1 MANRIL
7 LDENGLKISKPG
19 VNVLTAGLAGLQ
31 FTSVGTH
38 VPRFTTGTLT
48 RAQGGDAT
56 FNFGKTFPSA
66 PIVTWY
72 ASNLGFGGVGPAWF
86 YDEPTSGPPIKQ
98 WTLFIYTN
106 RLVLSV
112 GMQSSV
118 TLNFK
123 VWDFG

>member
-19 VNVLTAGLAGLQ
+19 VDVLTAGLAGLQ

-38 VPRFTTGTLT
+38 VPRFTTGTLSAAT
-48 RAQGGDAT
+48 GSGDT
-56 FNFGKTFPSA
+56 PFLFGKTFPAA

-72 ASNLGFGGVGPAWF
+72 SSSAGFGGAGPIAVYQNPFGLTQMRW
-86 YDEPTSGPPIKQ
+86 Q
-98 WTLFIYTN
+98 LFIQTD
-106 RLVLSV
+106 RLILRM
-112 GMQSSV
+112 GAEPSV
-118 TLNFK
+118 TLHFK

>member
-1 MANRIL
+1 M
-7 LDENGLKISKPG
+7 
-19 VNVLTAGLAGLQ
+19 TAGLAGLQ

-48 RAQGGDAT
+48 RSQGGDAT
-56 FNFGKTFPSA
+56 FNFGKTFPAA

-72 ASNLGFGGVGPAWF
+72 APNQTIGGVGPAWF
-86 YDEPTSGPPIKQ
+86 YDEPMGFIIERWS
-98 WTLFIYTN
+98 LFIHTN
-106 RLVLSV
+106 RIVLSV
-112 GMQSSV
+112 GMESSV